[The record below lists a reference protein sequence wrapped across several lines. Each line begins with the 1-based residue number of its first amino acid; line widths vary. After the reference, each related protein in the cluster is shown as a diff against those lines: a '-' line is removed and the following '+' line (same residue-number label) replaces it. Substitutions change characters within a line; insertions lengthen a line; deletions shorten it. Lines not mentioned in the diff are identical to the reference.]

1 LKIKRIDSGKTIKNA
16 ERLEIEINGKNY
28 NAETVQGFDTYSGYE
43 AKIVTGVNTK
53 SGEAVAI
60 FANGNWQ
67 FINPLVK

>member
-1 LKIKRIDSGKTIKNA
+1 MIT
-16 ERLEIEINGKNY
+16 INGKNY

-67 FINPLVK
+67 FINPFVK